1 MAAKLV
7 SLWHSM
13 QSVQIRL
20 ICYLLLVMLPL
31 MGVSLYAIRQSQ
43 ALLIRQT
50 SDSVYAALSASMAY
64 IDVIMRSIENISILI
79 ASDKEMNDMLSKKE
93 SVGNEIFTQLRIMNK
108 VGGISSVNDFISDI
122 SIFQKQTG
130 TLVSSSRTGVRQV
143 DLLGEDW
150 YWRAYNLRG
159 ISLLVNPRDTPD
171 RFKKVDYLFNKD
183 NILLVRAMGLNRAG
197 YDPNLVSVAIRRQ
210 ILLESLEQLLEDT
223 DSDVYLLS
231 DTNEMLTS
239 SGTAFSRSWLS
250 DPRRSFLTRS
260 PDGKQQVFVSK
271 VTSASSSWS
280 IVLVQ
285 PKSSL
290 YHASKQIQEF
300 IILIIVISVLLAFLI
315 SWILYRRIT
324 SPLKI
329 LSYGMHQI
337 RKGFYNVKLKKDRND
352 EFGFLMDSF
361 NQMAEQQSH
370 LIRDIYEHQIQR
382 AKTDLKFLQSQINPH
397 FLYNTLDSIY
407 WAARNYEA
415 DEISEMVLNLSKF
428 FRLSLTKGK
437 DTFTLEESVA
447 HLQYYMRIQQLR
459 LLDKFAYDVQMA
471 EETKQ
476 LPIVKLILQPIVENA
491 IFHGLEKRK
500 DNGGKLTIV
509 CAIEDRRLAVMVK
522 DNGVGMSR
530 ERLQYIQ
537 RRIASIKEGFTFVND
552 DANPDMYG
560 IRNVKARLLLY
571 YGNQADLRYE
581 STETEGTV
589 VTVFIPIDRTIQ
601 T

>member
-1 MAAKLV
+1 MTKMV
-7 SLWHSM
+7 SLWNSM

-43 ALLIRQT
+43 TLLIRQT
-50 SDSVYAALSASMAY
+50 SDNVYAALSASMAY

-93 SVGNEIFTQLRIMNK
+93 SVGNEIFAQVKIMNK

-122 SIFQKQTG
+122 SVFQQQTG

-143 DLLGEDW
+143 DLLDESW
-150 YWRAYNLRG
+150 YRRAYDLRG
-159 ISLLVNPRDTPD
+159 ISLLVNPSDTPD

-183 NILLVRAMGLNRAG
+183 NILMVRAMGLNRPG
-197 YDPNLVSVAIRRQ
+197 YNPNLVIVAIKRQ
-210 ILLESLEQLLEDT
+210 VLLESLEQLLEDT
-223 DSDVYLLS
+223 DSTVYLLS
-231 DTNEMLTS
+231 DTSEMLTS
-239 SGTAFSRSWLS
+239 SGSFFSRAWLS
-250 DPRRSFLTRS
+250 DPRRSFLTDS
-260 PDGKQQVFVSK
+260 PDGSQQLFVSK

-280 IVLVQ
+280 IVLAQ

-300 IILIIVISVLLAFLI
+300 IILIIVISILLALLI

-324 SPLKI
+324 SPLKV

-337 RKGFYNVKLKKDRND
+337 RKGFYNVKLKKKRND

-361 NQMAEQQSH
+361 NQMAEQQSY
-370 LIRDIYEHQIQR
+370 LIRDIYEQQIQH

-428 FRLSLTKGK
+428 FRLSLNKGK
-437 DTFTLEESVA
+437 DTFTLAESVE

-459 LLDKFAYDVQMA
+459 LLDKFDFEVQLD
-471 EETKQ
+471 EQTKQ
-476 LPIVKLILQPIVENA
+476 LPIVKLLLQPIVENA
-491 IFHGLEKRK
+491 IFHGLEKRR
-500 DNGGKLTIV
+500 DNGGKLTI
-509 CAIEDRRLAVMVK
+509 ASGIEGRHLTVMVK
-522 DNGVGMSR
+522 DNGVGMTKD
-530 ERLQYIQ
+530 RLLYIQ
-537 RRIASIKEGFTFVND
+537 RRLLHIKPGFTFVND

-571 YGNQADLRYE
+571 YGDRADLRFE
-581 STETEGTV
+581 SSESEGTV
-589 VTVFIPIDRTIQ
+589 VSVFIPLDRTNLA
-601 T
+601 